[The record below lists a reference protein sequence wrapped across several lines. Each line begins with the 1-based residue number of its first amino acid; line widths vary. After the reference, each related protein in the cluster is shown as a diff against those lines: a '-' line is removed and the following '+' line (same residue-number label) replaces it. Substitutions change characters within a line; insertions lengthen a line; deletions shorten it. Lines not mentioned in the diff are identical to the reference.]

1 MTEMKFTYGIAIERR
16 AKPMIELRGKMN
28 RSNSAIF
35 VTRKVLS
42 STLVLAVTG
51 LMAIGG
57 SKASDASSRDPERA
71 SSERS
76 QDMKIKIKIAGKVLT
91 ATLVDNETARDF
103 VSLLPL
109 NLSLNDLFGREKFG
123 NLPKALS
130 EKGPRTHAYEVGDI
144 AYWSPAHDVAIYYR
158 KDSESIQSPGIIPIG
173 KIDGGTEVFNVP
185 ASVKVTIEL
194 AK

>member
-1 MTEMKFTYGIAIERR
+1 
-16 AKPMIELRGKMN
+16 
-28 RSNSAIF
+28 
-35 VTRKVLS
+35 
-42 STLVLAVTG
+42 
-51 LMAIGG
+51 
-57 SKASDASSRDPERA
+57 
-71 SSERS
+71 
-76 QDMKIKIKIAGKVLT
+76 MKIKISVAGKVLT

-130 EKGPRTHAYEVGDI
+130 EKGARTHAYEVGDI

-158 KDSESIQSPGIIPIG
+158 QDSESIPSPGIIPIG

-194 AK
+194 ENK